1 MTTEAGGGDGGE
13 GQQKVVYRVP
23 TPAFPAPPTLRERV
37 LTEDRKRNTVY
48 YNIHPAA
55 AAGNGH
61 FISDPKE
68 QRHVGGREYSR
79 AQPVRNTWRFNTQ
92 RRRAGGGEVVK
103 QRRAQRDRQR
113 LHPQVQEM
121 NGPNKNGNAG
131 DQTKYLARE

>member
-23 TPAFPAPPTLRERV
+23 TPASPAPPTLRERV

-92 RRRAGGGEVVK
+92 RRRAGGGGGGQTTQGAEGQTTSSSAGPRNERSK
-103 QRRAQRDRQR
+103 QKWKCGRPD
-113 LHPQVQEM
+113 
-121 NGPNKNGNAG
+121 
-131 DQTKYLARE
+131 